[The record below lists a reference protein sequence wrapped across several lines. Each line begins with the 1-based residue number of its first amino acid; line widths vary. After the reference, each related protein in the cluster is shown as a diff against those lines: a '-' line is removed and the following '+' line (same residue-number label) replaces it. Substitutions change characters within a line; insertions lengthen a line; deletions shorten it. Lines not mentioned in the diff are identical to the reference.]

1 MKGVELHTYALS
13 WSGAIRLLL
22 ETADLYRQE
31 ADEAIEQ
38 LQQPAFECLRDRFLA
53 QMDYCEWHDRDK
65 LAADRI
71 ACQSAKTGWLPSG
84 VAAEPTETRSGLERL
99 EAQSVLFRPRPTRQ
113 RSLQAHWLA
122 PASKHRTVQSQS
134 PLTRALATKISC
146 FCPLKLT
153 CIPPPGF

>member
-22 ETADLYRQE
+22 ETADLYRYG

-71 ACQSAKTGWLPSG
+71 ACQSAKAGWLPSG
-84 VAAEPTETRSGLERL
+84 VAAEPTETREWAGEIRGTKCPVPPKAHPPK
-99 EAQSVLFRPRPTRQ
+99 EAPGALARP
-113 RSLQAHWLA
+113 SLQTLNC
-122 PASKHRTVQSQS
+122 SKPKPFDTG
-134 PLTRALATKISC
+134 A
-146 FCPLKLT
+146 
-153 CIPPPGF
+153 GY